1 MTEIDAV
8 VSEREKDRPED
19 APPIFVLIHD
29 LGRLRDL
36 RKADDDFGFS
46 SFGGEPKAASPAKLF
61 THVLREGPAVGVH
74 SLIWCDTYN
83 NVTRTLDRHAL
94 KDFEIRVLFAMTGV
108 DSSNL
113 IDSPAAGKLGPHR
126 ALLYTEE
133 QGRLEKF
140 RPYGWPTAEWL
151 GEVKRQFEQRADAAE
166 STAANTAAAG
176 QPRA

>member
-1 MTEIDAV
+1 
-8 VSEREKDRPED
+8 
-19 APPIFVLIHD
+19 LIHD

-46 SFGGEPKAASPAKLF
+46 SFGGEPKAASPSKLF

-140 RPYGWPTAEWL
+140 RPYGWPAADWL
-151 GEVKRQFEQRADAAE
+151 AQLKRQFEQRGNE
-166 STAANTAAAG
+166 SPDSAAANVSSAASTAG
-176 QPRA
+176 QPEN

>member
-1 MTEIDAV
+1 MSEIDAV
-8 VSEREKDRPED
+8 VTEREKERPEE
-19 APPIFVLIHD
+19 APPIFVLIYD

-46 SFGGEPKAASPAKLF
+46 SFGSEPKAASPSKLF
-61 THVLREGPAVGVH
+61 THILREGPAVGVH

-83 NVTRTLDRHAL
+83 NVSRTLDRHAL

-151 GEVKRQFEQRADAAE
+151 SSVLAQFSQRNEESPAEIAAAE
-166 STAANTAAAG
+166 PQA
-176 QPRA
+176 